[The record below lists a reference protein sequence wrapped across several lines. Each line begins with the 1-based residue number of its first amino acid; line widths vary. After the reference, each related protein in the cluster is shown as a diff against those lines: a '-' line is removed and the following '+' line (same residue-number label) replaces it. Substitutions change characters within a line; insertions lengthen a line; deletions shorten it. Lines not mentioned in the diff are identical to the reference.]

1 MNWFQRIM
9 QIIVAIAVLAV
20 AAIVFLAGPTRSQPT
35 ALLPFATSV
44 ALAGTGTVVAIAGA
58 NPGRS
63 VIQICNPSTIIETI
77 APTGITV
84 SSAAAGITLPAVA
97 SGVTSCYVT
106 PPGARAAGS
115 AWTAVSASGTPN
127 ITVLEY

>member
-1 MNWFQRIM
+1 MMTRTWIF
-9 QIIVAIAVLAV
+9 AAAV
-20 AAIVFLAGPTRSQPT
+20 AAIAAFLMVFGPRAPLAQPT
-35 ALLPFATSV
+35 VLLPFATSI
-44 ALAGTGTVVAIAGA
+44 ALNGTGTVITIAQP
-58 NPGRS
+58 NPTRA

-97 SGVTSCYVT
+97 SGVTSCYTT
-106 PPGARAAGS
+106 PPGSRSAGA